1 MLNALFLNFCV
12 LCTVTFVIGWTLR
25 TVVLPQVWSQI
36 ALRALL
42 TTASS
47 FILIV
52 NAVPLQGGASLD
64 LRAVPVA
71 LATIGGGGLAG
82 ATVALPLMV
91 YALWQGGGPGA
102 VQVLHLALVV
112 GLFALLRRRG
122 TGSPETLGVSWWQP
136 FVLFGGAN
144 LPLALGALLTTHDA
158 LLAVSSVLLITAAQ
172 GVGTVAAQA
181 IVLTEL
187 RASERANVL
196 RDFAY
201 TDKLTGLGNRRALD
215 EVLARPVP
223 GTHLLLLDLDHFK
236 AVNDTYGHAGGD
248 LVLRAV
254 AAVLREVV
262 GEDGQVYRF
271 GGEEF
276 AVLFWGLTADQ
287 AGALAQDLRSQVAGQ
302 VGRRAGLP
310 RLLVTLSAGLVA
322 LADSGTAVERAD
334 ALLYRAKRGGRD
346 RVEAELAVPALLEPG
361 GTRRGWTR

>member
-12 LCTVTFVIGWTLR
+12 LCTVTLVIGWTLR
-25 TVVLPQVWSQI
+25 TLVLPRLWGQI

-42 TTASS
+42 TTLSS
-47 FILIV
+47 FILV
-52 NAVPLQGGASLD
+52 ANAVPLQGGASLD

-71 LATIGGGGLAG
+71 LATIGGGGPAG

-91 YALWQGGGPGA
+91 YALWQGGGAGA
-102 VQVLHLALVV
+102 VQVVHLALVV
-112 GLFALLRRRG
+112 GLFTLVRRRVS
-122 TGSPETLGVSWWQP
+122 GSAQTLGVPWWQP
-136 FVLFGGAN
+136 FALFAAAN
-144 LPLALGALLTTHDA
+144 VPLALGALLATHDA
-158 LLAVSSVLLITAAQ
+158 PLALGSVLLLTAAQ
-172 GVGTVAAQA
+172 GIGTVAAQA

-187 RASERANVL
+187 RASEQANVL

-215 EVLARPVP
+215 EVLARPLP
-223 GTHLLLLDLDHFK
+223 GAHLLLLDLDHFK
-236 AVNDTYGHAGGD
+236 TVNDTYGHAGGD

-262 GEDGQVYRF
+262 GAGGQVYRF

-276 AVLFWGLTADQ
+276 AVLLHGLTADQ
-287 AGALAQDLRSQVAGQ
+287 AGALAQDLRQQVAGQ

-322 LADSGTAVERAD
+322 LEDGTSVLERAD
-334 ALLYRAKRGGRD
+334 ALLYRAKRRGRN

>member
-1 MLNALFLNFCV
+1 MLNDLFLNFCV
-12 LCTVTFVIGWTLR
+12 LCTVTLVIGWTLR
-25 TVVLPQVWSQI
+25 TLVLPRLWSQI

-42 TTASS
+42 TTLSS
-47 FILIV
+47 FILIA

-71 LATIGGGGLAG
+71 LATIGGGGPAG
-82 ATVALPLMV
+82 VTVALPLMV
-91 YALWQGGGPGA
+91 YALWQGGGAGA

-112 GLFALLRRRG
+112 GLFTLLRRRVS
-122 TGSPETLGVSWWQP
+122 GSAQTRGVPWWQP
-136 FVLFGGAN
+136 FVLFAGAN
-144 LPLALGALLTTHDA
+144 VPLALGALLITQDA
-158 LLAVSSVLLITAAQ
+158 SLAVASVLLITAAQ
-172 GVGTVAAQA
+172 GIGTVAAQT

-187 RASERANVL
+187 RASEQANVL

-215 EVLARPVP
+215 EALARPVP

-248 LVLRAV
+248 LVLKAV

-262 GEDGQVYRF
+262 GKGGQVYRF

-276 AVLFWGLTADQ
+276 AVLLCGLAPAQ
-287 AGALAQDLRSQVAGQ
+287 AVALAQDLRRQVAQQ

-310 RLLVTLSAGLVA
+310 RLLVTLSAGLVDLEDGATA
-322 LADSGTAVERAD
+322 LERAD
-334 ALLYRAKRGGRD
+334 TLLYRAKHHGRN
-346 RVEAELAVPALLEPG
+346 RVEVEPAVPLRAG
-361 GTRRGWTR
+361 